1 MSDTSSPEGESV
13 SPYAHKTAPYVMPS
27 GDILAAHDASAP
39 TRRAPWLVAGG
50 VGVLVLALVGGVT
63 YGVGALSGGGS
74 QPENALPSGAF
85 AFVKV
90 DLDPSAGQKVDGFRF
105 LRQFPALR
113 DKLGGDDLRKAVF
126 EEVAEGAGWQDV
138 DFDSEVGPWLGQR
151 VAVAAYPP
159 SSNSGSKPDA
169 SPGLSPD
176 GGDSPEP
183 GVVVAV
189 AVTDADGA
197 REGLAKLAVGAGDDG
212 TRLGFVVAGDYALLA
227 ETQALAER
235 AAKDAAG
242 STLAQDGDFSADLA
256 DAGAGV
262 MTAWIDAARLTDSL
276 ASDPALGMLGAPGM
290 IGGVS
295 GRSTFVARFDGPDA
309 FEVVG
314 RVRGADTAGWASRP
328 VRGLG
333 ALPASSVAAVG
344 VADGDE
350 LVMRTFASLEESM
363 AGSPEGDAA
372 MMMPSFEEIVR
383 EGERALGIELP
394 DDLAALFGDNLVAAL
409 DGTESGEIGVG
420 ARVSTDVVRAERVLD
435 VVTKASGG
443 NLPLVRRRVGEDL
456 VVASTPA
463 QADRLASVGT
473 LGENT
478 GFSRALPDLDDAH
491 LAVWIDLGGLAS
503 AIFGGFG
510 SESAGEMDET
520 DANLAPIEGVGVTVV
535 SGAEGSATFRL
546 RLVTS

>member
-1 MSDTSSPEGESV
+1 MSDTSSSQGESV
-13 SPYAHKTAPYVMPS
+13 SPYAHEMAPHVMPS
-27 GDILAAHDASAP
+27 GDILAAHDASAAP
-39 TRRAPWLVAGG
+39 RRAPWLVAGG

-74 QPENALPSGAF
+74 QPESALPSGAF

-159 SSNSGSKPDA
+159 SISSGTKPDA

-176 GGDSPEP
+176 GGDAREP

-189 AVTDADGA
+189 AVTNADGA

-212 TRLGFVVAGDYALLA
+212 TRLGLVVGGDFALLA

-242 STLAQDGDFSADLA
+242 STLAQEGDFSADLA
-256 DAGAGV
+256 DAGDGV

-290 IGGVS
+290 LGGVS

-344 VADGDE
+344 VADGNE
-350 LVMRTFASLEESM
+350 LVMRTFASLEASR
-363 AGSPEGDAA
+363 AGSAEGDAA
-372 MMMPSFEEIVR
+372 MMMPSFEEMVG
-383 EGERALGIELP
+383 EAERALGIELP
-394 DDLAALFGDNLVAAL
+394 DDLAALFGENLVAAL

-473 LGENT
+473 LGENP

-491 LAVWIDLGGLAS
+491 LAVWVDVGGLAS
-503 AIFGGFG
+503 AIFGGWTPG
-510 SESAGEMDET
+510 SEADEP
-520 DANLAPIEGVGVTVV
+520 DENLALVEGIGMTVV